1 MTRRTKGSAAAA
13 PVAAKGKPP
22 RRKGQP
28 LADPIRERYAGQRAM
43 GFSQSASFRNAD
55 PKSAGKTV
63 GTIRTQAG
71 RLEADPDVQER
82 KAEILADMLR
92 SSDALLS
99 KRQLAELICDEIRE
113 AHREPGCLA
122 AASGLVDKYCKM
134 FGFYEPERHEVGLR
148 VADESVVNAKIA
160 ALLEINNSQRGKD

>member
-1 MTRRTKGSAAAA
+1 MTRRPKGSAAAA
-13 PVAAKGKPP
+13 GGAAKGKPP

-55 PKSAGKTV
+55 PKSAKKTV

-71 RLEADPDVQER
+71 RLEADPDVQAR
-82 KAEILADMLR
+82 KAEILADMLQ
-92 SSDALLS
+92 SSDALLT

-113 AHREPGCLA
+113 AHKEPGCLA

-134 FGFYEPERHEVGLR
+134 FGFYEPERHDVGIK
-148 VADESVVNAKIA
+148 VADDSVVNMKIA
-160 ALLEINNSQRGKD
+160 ALLEINKNQSEKA

>member
-1 MTRRTKGSAAAA
+1 MTSRLKGSAAAT

-55 PKSAGKTV
+55 PKSAKKTV

-82 KAEILADMLR
+82 KAEILADMLH

-113 AHREPGCLA
+113 AHKEPGCLA

-134 FGFYEPERHEVGLR
+134 FGFYEPERHEVGLK
-148 VADESVVNAKIA
+148 VADESVVNLKIA
-160 ALLEINNSQRGKD
+160 ALLEINKNQSEKA

>member
-1 MTRRTKGSAAAA
+1 MTRRPKGSAAAT

-55 PKSAGKTV
+55 PKSAKKTV

-82 KAEILADMLR
+82 KAEILADMLQ

-113 AHREPGCLA
+113 AHKEPGCLA

-134 FGFYEPERHEVGLR
+134 FGFYEPERHEVGLK

>member
-1 MTRRTKGSAAAA
+1 MTRKPKDSAT
-13 PVAAKGKPP
+13 PPTAKGKPP
-22 RRKGQP
+22 RKKGQP

-43 GFSQSASFRNAD
+43 GFSQSAAFRNAD
-55 PKSAGKTV
+55 PKSAKKTI

-82 KAEILADMLR
+82 KAEILADMLH

-113 AHREPGCLA
+113 AHKEPGCLA

-134 FGFYEPERHEVGLR
+134 FGFYEPERHEVGLK
-148 VADESVVNAKIA
+148 VADDSIVNAKIA
-160 ALLEINNSQRGKD
+160 ALLEINKTQHEKA

>member
-1 MTRRTKGSAAAA
+1 MTRK
-13 PVAAKGKPP
+13 PKEKPP
-22 RRKGQP
+22 RKKGQP

-55 PKSAGKTV
+55 PKSAKKTV

-71 RLEADPDVQER
+71 RLEADPEVQER
-82 KAEILADMLR
+82 KAEILADMLQ

-113 AHREPGCLA
+113 AHKEPGCLA

-134 FGFYEPERHEVGLR
+134 FGFYEPERHEVGLK
-148 VADESVVNAKIA
+148 VADQSVVDMKIA
-160 ALLEINNSQRGKD
+160 ALLEINKNQSEKA

>member
-1 MTRRTKGSAAAA
+1 MTSR
-13 PVAAKGKPP
+13 PKGKPP

-55 PKSAGKTV
+55 PKSAKKTV

-82 KAEILADMLR
+82 KAEILADMLQ

-113 AHREPGCLA
+113 AHKEPGCLA

-134 FGFYEPERHEVGLR
+134 FGFYEPERHEVGLK

>member
-1 MTRRTKGSAAAA
+1 MTSRPKGSAAAT

-55 PKSAGKTV
+55 PKSAKKTV

-82 KAEILADMLR
+82 KAEILADMLH

-113 AHREPGCLA
+113 AHKEPGCLA

-134 FGFYEPERHEVGLR
+134 FGFYEPERHEVGLK

-160 ALLEINNSQRGKD
+160 VLLEINNSQRGKD

>member
-1 MTRRTKGSAAAA
+1 MPRK
-13 PVAAKGKPP
+13 PKEKPP
-22 RRKGQP
+22 RKKGQP

-55 PKSAGKTV
+55 PNSAKKTV

-71 RLEADPDVQER
+71 RLEADPEVQER
-82 KAEILADMLR
+82 KAEILADMLQ

-113 AHREPGCLA
+113 AHKEPGCLA

-134 FGFYEPERHEVGLR
+134 FGFYEPERHEVGIK
-148 VADESVVNAKIA
+148 VADESVVNMKIA
-160 ALLEINNSQRGKD
+160 ALLEINKNQSEKA

>member
-1 MTRRTKGSAAAA
+1 MTRR
-13 PVAAKGKPP
+13 PKGKPP

-55 PKSAGKTV
+55 PKSAKKTV

-82 KAEILADMLR
+82 KAEILADMLQ

-113 AHREPGCLA
+113 AHKEPGCLA

-134 FGFYEPERHEVGLR
+134 FGFYEPERHEVGLK

>member
-1 MTRRTKGSAAAA
+1 
-13 PVAAKGKPP
+13 
-22 RRKGQP
+22 
-28 LADPIRERYAGQRAM
+28 M

-55 PKSAGKTV
+55 PKSAKKTV

-82 KAEILADMLR
+82 KAEILADMLQ

-113 AHREPGCLA
+113 AHKEPGCLA
-122 AASGLVDKYCKM
+122 AAAGLVDKYCKM
-134 FGFYEPERHEVGLR
+134 FGFYEPERHEVGLK